1 MPETRSATRWC
12 QECLTSLGAVSVTAT
27 LHLLLMKER
36 RLSIRFSIPASAWM
50 THGALCVLVARVT
63 TRGRY
68 IKIIAALNE
77 TLRYN
82 RKRLC
87 KPSSEFRFPAFAKH
101 DLGIWHPF
109 GICQSA
115 CKCLCNTPRASNDT

>member
-1 MPETRSATRWC
+1 MPY
-12 QECLTSLGAVSVTAT
+12 LLGGGVGHGHAPSFVDEGEAPQYPL
-27 LHLLLMKER
+27 LHTCER
-36 RLSIRFSIPASAWM
+36 RGTDAAWM

-87 KPSSEFRFPAFAKH
+87 KPSSEFRFPAFAKL

-115 CKCLCNTPRASNDT
+115 CKCLCNTPRVSNDT